1 MFALVSIIINNY
13 NYSRF
18 LGEAIESALAQTH
31 SNVELIV
38 VDDGSTDGSRDI
50 ISTYA
55 DRYPDRLRPVF
66 KPNGGQA
73 SALNAGF
80 AQSSGEIVIFL
91 DADDVLLHEVAAQV
105 AQKFSAHH
113 PTNRDVSKGQG
124 KQREHD
130 LALAKVQFP
139 LETID
144 ESGCVIGLYRPQT
157 ETLSTG
163 DLRREALTF
172 PDDLRWQP
180 TSGNAF
186 ARWVLLQILPM
197 PEAPYRLCADYYLSN
212 LPALFGAVDRLETIG
227 ARYRVH
233 ASNNHNRSG
242 IDLQQSREIIERTI
256 RLHQDIGRFAQKLG
270 LRFPRD
276 PLAVPSVTFIAQR
289 LVSLTLEPA
298 RHPVAADTRA
308 SLLRRGIRAAV
319 GRFDVSWAQR
329 MQYVAWFCLFYCSAV
344 WPSAGQVN
352 ERLAELFF
360 FPNQRA
366 QILRELPLS
375 VAEARRFVNRPAA
388 RQLFR

>member
-1 MFALVSIIINNY
+1 MCTLVSIIINNY

-18 LGEAIESALAQTH
+18 LGEAIESALSQTH

-38 VDDGSTDGSRDI
+38 VDDGSTDGSCDI
-50 ISTYA
+50 ISAYA
-55 DRYPDRLRPVF
+55 DRYPDRLRPLF

-91 DADDVLLHEVAAQV
+91 DADDVLLPKTAARVAR
-105 AQKFSAHH
+105 KFAAHR
-113 PTNRDVSKGQG
+113 PTNRDVVQEQG
-124 KQREHD
+124 KRHEHD

-144 ESGCVIGLYRPQT
+144 ESGRVIGRYRPPA
-157 ETLSTG
+157 EALAIG
-163 DLRREALTF
+163 NLRREALAF

-186 ARWVLLQILPM
+186 ARWVLLEILPM
-197 PEAPYRLCADYYLSN
+197 PEAPYRLCADFYLSN
-212 LPALFGAVDRLETIG
+212 LPALFGAVDRLEAIG

-233 ASNNHNRSG
+233 AQNNHSRST
-242 IDLQQSREIIERTI
+242 IDVQQSREIIERTI
-256 RLHQDIGRFAQKLG
+256 HLHQDMSRFAHNLG
-270 LRFPRD
+270 LHFPHD

-289 LVSLTLEPA
+289 LMSLVLQPA
-298 RHPVAADTRA
+298 RHPVAADTRI
-308 SLLRRGIRAAV
+308 SLLRQGIRAAL
-319 GRFDVSWAQR
+319 GRFDVSWTQR
-329 MQYVAWFCLFYCSAV
+329 IQYVAWFCLFYCSAL
-344 WPSAGQVN
+344 WPGASRVN

-375 VAEARRFVNRPAA
+375 VAEARSLGNRPAV